1 VLLSC
6 QGAGL
11 ARVRKNGG
19 DCRERVLKAAY
30 PSRNVATT
38 VLMELQNPAN
48 CSLLGLFG
56 GSRMARLS
64 VLTFAALA
72 VTAAPAVAEPGSED
86 PINALSSIS
95 RIIGEPPTQVE
106 RRGFSFPVVE
116 YRGPDGVVQKRR
128 GIIAG
133 KQVAP
138 GTVLGVGIYE
148 TAPKMRG
155 YVGDVPQNMAPRKS
169 RRAAV
174 GLSVKF

>member
-1 VLLSC
+1 
-6 QGAGL
+6 
-11 ARVRKNGG
+11 
-19 DCRERVLKAAY
+19 
-30 PSRNVATT
+30 
-38 VLMELQNPAN
+38 
-48 CSLLGLFG
+48 
-56 GSRMARLS
+56 MARLS
-64 VLTFAALA
+64 VLTFAAT
-72 VTAAPAVAEPGSED
+72 VVMTTPAAAEPDSQASANS
-86 PINALSSIS
+86 ISSIS
-95 RIIGEPPTQVE
+95 RIIGEPPTRVE

-138 GTVLGVGIYE
+138 GTVLGLGIYE

-174 GLSVKF
+174 GLSMKF

>member
-1 VLLSC
+1 M
-6 QGAGL
+6 
-11 ARVRKNGG
+11 K
-19 DCRERVLKAAY
+19 
-30 PSRNVATT
+30 
-38 VLMELQNPAN
+38 
-48 CSLLGLFG
+48 
-56 GSRMARLS
+56 RLS

-72 VTAAPAVAEPGSED
+72 VTAAPAVAQPGGQD
-86 PINALSSIS
+86 PTNSLSSIS
-95 RIIGEPPTQVE
+95 RIIGEPPTRVE
-106 RRGFSFPVVE
+106 RRGFSFPVIE

-174 GLSVKF
+174 GLSMKF